1 MKSKG
6 NVKATMIEML
16 EALPDDCTW
25 EDIQYHIYVR
35 QKVERAMADIQTGNV
50 LSQEE
55 MERRMCALMKKWL

>member
-1 MKSKG
+1 
-6 NVKATMIEML
+6 
-16 EALPDDCTW
+16 
-25 EDIQYHIYVR
+25 VR